1 MRLSYTLLFH
11 AVIPFLWFRLWWKGR
26 RQPGYRSRIGE
37 RFGWYSVPG
46 SSQKV
51 IWVHAVSVGEC
62 EAAFPLVKQLL
73 ADPSLDRRLLVT
85 CTTPTGSARI
95 RDVLGDTVDHVYLPY
110 DLPLA
115 IRGFLRAFR
124 PSLGLIMETEIW
136 PNLFHECHEQHIP
149 LAIINGRLSEKSMRG
164 YAYVRALIRESLCHL
179 NWIAAQTT
187 DDAKRYIR
195 LGADPDRVKITGNIK
210 FDVQPEAGLPELM
223 QGIRF
228 ELFGHCPVWIAG
240 STHPGEEDIIL
251 EAQAL
256 VQQSL
261 PEALLILAPRHPERG
276 PDIRHLCESRGFG
289 VQSRSDQLVAS
300 QETSVFLLDT
310 LGELRRFYAAV
321 DVAFIGG
328 SLIPHGGQNVLEA
341 AMAGIPVLF
350 GPHVGNFRVICASL
364 LETRA
369 AVQVNNADELA
380 RWVTRF
386 LTQPDEARAYGQQGR
401 AYVES
406 NRGALARVMALIQG
420 LMGQGTQ
427 KPLLH

>member
-1 MRLSYTLLFH
+1 MRLCYTLLFH
-11 AVIPFLWFRLWWKGR
+11 AAVPFLWLRLWWKGR

-37 RFGWYSVPG
+37 RFGWYSAPAA
-46 SSQKV
+46 SQNV

-62 EAAFPLVKQLL
+62 EAAFPMIKQLL
-73 ADPSLDRRLLVT
+73 ADPTLDRQLLVT

-95 RDVLGDTVDHVYLPY
+95 RDVLGETVSHVYLPY
-110 DLPLA
+110 DLPFA
-115 IRGFLRAFR
+115 VRRFLTAFR

-136 PNLFHECHEQHIP
+136 PNLFHACHRQQIP

-164 YAYVRALIRESLCHL
+164 YAYARALVRESLCHL
-179 NWIAAQTT
+179 SLIAAQTT
-187 DDAKRYIR
+187 ADAARYVH
-195 LGADPDRVKITGNIK
+195 LGAEPDRVKVTGNIK
-210 FDVQPEAGLPELM
+210 FDVQPEAGLRELM

-228 ELFGHCPVWIAG
+228 ELFGHRPVWIAG
-240 STHPGEEDIIL
+240 STHPGEEEIIL

-276 PDIRHLCESRGFG
+276 PDIRQLCESRGFG
-289 VQSRSDQLVAS
+289 IQSRTDQSVAS
-300 QETSVFLLDT
+300 HETSVFLLDT

-328 SLIPHGGQNVLEA
+328 SLITHGGQNVLEA

-350 GPHVGNFRVICASL
+350 GPHVGNFRVICTSL

-369 AVQVNNADELA
+369 AVQVNNANELA

-401 AYVES
+401 AYVAS
-406 NRGALARVMALIQG
+406 NRGALARVVALIHG
-420 LMGQGTQ
+420 LIGQGTQ
-427 KPLLH
+427 KPLPH